1 MVLTSSNST
10 LYGGLRQRIGLVS
23 RELILCQYY
32 HQRKHLHM
40 EENFIPDTEIEAT
53 TKVAKAHKFVTALPD
68 GFNTTVGEQG
78 VQLSGGQK

>member
-1 MVLTSSNST
+1 
-10 LYGGLRQRIGLVS
+10 
-23 RELILCQYY
+23 
-32 HQRKHLHM
+32 M